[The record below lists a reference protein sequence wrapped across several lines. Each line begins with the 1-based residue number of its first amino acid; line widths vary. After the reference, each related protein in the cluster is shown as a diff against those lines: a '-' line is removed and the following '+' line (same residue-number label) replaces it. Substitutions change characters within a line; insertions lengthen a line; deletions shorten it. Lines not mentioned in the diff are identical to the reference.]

1 VSGVDRFLQRARSRV
16 LGDRALNWAARGLA
30 AGALA
35 AAASEVA
42 FRRFPVD
49 PAWPVLAGCAL
60 AGILFALVGWL
71 RAWPSLPEVA
81 RLADLNLGSRERLS
95 TALEFATV
103 KTYLPSRQRLDAEAW
118 AEHADPT
125 QVVPGGWPLR
135 TLAVFVAAALFAIGL
150 SLLPNPALTQL
161 RQHRAAVTAQN
172 QAADQVAA
180 IAAKEAQG
188 RPGED
193 PATRQALVQDLK
205 KTEQAVRNAPD
216 PQTAVAALSQAQ
228 QDIRNL
234 QDPNLGAKQQ
244 GSSAAGQALAQN
256 ANPGQKA
263 GQSLASQNNAQAA
276 SDLRNLA
283 SSLGSMSQADQQS
296 LSQSLAQAAQA
307 ATATGNPQ
315 LGQSL
320 QKASDALKNGD
331 TAAAE
336 AALNQAAAQT
346 DQLQSG
352 EDFAGDAA
360 QAANGLQ
367 QAKGPLEQQAQSQA
381 QGGQGSQGQVQQG
394 QGQQGQGQQG
404 QGQGQGQQGQGQGQG
419 QQGQGTG
426 QGQQGQGQGQ
436 QGQGQGGQGQG
447 GGQNGGQTG
456 GAKSTEKVYVPSQ
469 GDPTG
474 QGQNQ
479 GSGQGTDAN
488 LVPYEQV
495 YADYKAAALN
505 QVDRAD
511 IPQSERDLVNQYFTN
526 LGQ

>member
-1 VSGVDRFLQRARSRV
+1 MTGVERFLKRARSRV
-16 LGDRALNWAARGLA
+16 VGDRALNWGARGLA

-35 AAASEVA
+35 AELA

-49 PAWPVLAGCAL
+49 PAWPVLAGCVF
-60 AGILFALVGWL
+60 AGLLFGLVGWL

-95 TALEFATV
+95 TALEFATA
-103 KTYLPSRQRLDAEAW
+103 KSYLPSRQRLDAEAW
-118 AEHADPT
+118 AERADPR
-125 QVVPGGWPLR
+125 QVVPEGWPLR
-135 TLAVFVAAALFAIGL
+135 TLAVFLAAALFALGL
-150 SLLPNPALTQL
+150 WMLPNPALAQL
-161 RQHRAAVTAQN
+161 RQHREALAAQN
-172 QAADQVAA
+172 QAADQVAT
-180 IAAKEAQG
+180 IAAKESQA

-193 PATRQALVQDLK
+193 PAARQALVKDLK
-205 KTEQAVRNAPD
+205 KAEQAVRSASD
-216 PQTAVAALSQAQ
+216 PQSAVAALSQAQ

-256 ANPGQKA
+256 PNPGQKA
-263 GQSLASQNNAQAA
+263 GQSLASQNNRQAA
-276 SDLRNLA
+276 GDLRNLA
-283 SSLGSMSQADQQS
+283 SSLASMSQADRQS
-296 LSQSLAQAAQA
+296 LSQSLSQAAQA
-307 ATATGNPQ
+307 AAAGGNPQ
-315 LGQSL
+315 LSQSL

-331 TAAAE
+331 TAAAQ

-346 DQLQSG
+346 DQLQNG

-367 QAKGPLEQQAQSQA
+367 QAKTPLEQQAQA
-381 QGGQGSQGQVQQG
+381 GQGSQG

-404 QGQGQGQQGQGQGQG
+404 QGQGQGQGQQGQGQG
-419 QQGQGTG
+419 QQGQG
-426 QGQQGQGQGQ
+426 QQGQGQGQ
-436 QGQGQGGQGQG
+436 GQGQSQGQGQGQGQGQNGQGQGGQGQG
-447 GGQNGGQTG
+447 GGQNGGQTA

-479 GSGQGTDAN
+479 GNGQGTDAN

-511 IPQSERDLVNQYFTN
+511 IPQSERDLVNQYFAN